1 MAKISIIFIMLLTL
15 SGCTSIR
22 AIESAR
28 NSIDGLEQIN
38 REQESRNIELA
49 ILLESER
56 EGNQELKRINED
68 QQSEINSYTES
79 ERNRIESE
87 RLIIDRLSGI
97 FSSESEIIKKLID
110 GYNEIR
116 KYFES
121 LEVLE

>member
-56 EGNQELKRINED
+56 ELNQEIKRINEY
-68 QQSEINSYTES
+68 QQ
-79 ERNRIESE
+79 
-87 RLIIDRLSGI
+87 
-97 FSSESEIIKKLID
+97 
-110 GYNEIR
+110 
-116 KYFES
+116 
-121 LEVLE
+121 